1 MSDYDPNHVFE
12 PVYFLIGVKIVLIN
26 HHKSVLL
33 LRRSDKVTRS
43 GGWDLPGGGV
53 DKGED
58 PKDAASRELR
68 EEVDVISHSFVP
80 VDTFYTQEE
89 EGDLVTIGFAG
100 IIPNNSIITLSWE
113 HDMYEWVTLE
123 ELDDYDVPELYRG
136 LIKKALSLVKTS

>member
-1 MSDYDPNHVFE
+1 MSDYDPNHIFE

-33 LRRSDKVTRS
+33 LRRSDKAKNAGR
-43 GGWDLPGGGV
+43 WDLPGGGV

-68 EEVDVISHSFVP
+68 EETDIVSDRFVP
-80 VDTFYTQEE
+80 VDTHYALEE

-100 IIPNNSIITLSWE
+100 IIPDNAVVTLSWE
-113 HDMYEWVTLE
+113 HDMYEWVSHN
-123 ELDDYDVPELYRG
+123 ELDDYDIPDLYRRFIDTS
-136 LIKKALSLVKTS
+136 LKLVKTA